1 MSFNDEL
8 AARKQYLSNLMEEE
22 KRKLKKAPK
31 GTLRLSGSQGTYQF
45 YHRADPSDRNG
56 TYIPK
61 KNIKLITGL
70 AQKGYDKKV
79 IKAAVQEIKAID
91 AYLDLC
97 PKEKLEDLYEN
108 TKEVRRKLI
117 IPIRESDEMFR
128 KRWESIEYCGNSF
141 EFNSSGYLTGK
152 GEQVRSKSEI
162 IIADMLAKEDVP
174 YRYEYPLYLEGAD
187 TIYPDFMVL
196 NVRLRKELYWE
207 HFGIMDDA
215 EYAEKA
221 VRKIAKYY
229 MNGFY
234 PGENLILT
242 YETRAT
248 PLNVLQIK
256 EIIKHYLL

>member
-1 MSFNDEL
+1 
-8 AARKQYLSNLMEEE
+8 
-22 KRKLKKAPK
+22 
-31 GTLRLSGSQGTYQF
+31 
-45 YHRADPSDRNG
+45 
-56 TYIPK
+56 
-61 KNIKLITGL
+61 
-70 AQKGYDKKV
+70 
-79 IKAAVQEIKAID
+79 
-91 AYLDLC
+91 
-97 PKEKLEDLYEN
+97 
-108 TKEVRRKLI
+108 
-117 IPIRESDEMFR
+117 
-128 KRWESIEYCGNSF
+128 
-141 EFNSSGYLTGK
+141 
-152 GEQVRSKSEI
+152 
-162 IIADMLAKEDVP
+162 MLAKEDVP